1 MADAL
6 RLGIAGAGV
15 AGQMRARAARAAGFE
30 LVSVADPD
38 VAAAARAARGASA
51 VADYRAMIDRSDVDV
66 VVVSVPTPLHEEV
79 AVAALHAGKHVL
91 CEKPLAATSRTCR
104 RILDVARQS
113 GRTLA
118 VGFNHRYLPPFRF
131 LKHALEAGVI
141 GRLTHVRAL
150 AGHDEV
156 AGFRAPWMC
165 LGALAGGGA
174 MMDLGIHMTDLIRFL
189 AGEIEDVAGAATAGV
204 WRLEGSEDDALA
216 LMRTT
221 AGVVVAYHAT
231 WTEWRGYTFRVEA
244 YGDGGL
250 ITAQYG
256 PMANEIVLR
265 RAGGGRH
272 RKWKVYPRANLRH
285 RLLGWRDAAR
295 ETFIAELRDLARMIA
310 GERSSLAGG
319 LDGLRA
325 VELAEAVYESSRRRA
340 VVRPGSQ
347 A

>member
-1 MADAL
+1 M
-6 RLGIAGAGV
+6 I
-15 AGQMRARAARAAGFE
+15 ARA
-30 LVSVADPD
+30 
-38 VAAAARAARGASA
+38 
-51 VADYRAMIDRSDVDV
+51 DVDA
-66 VVVSVPTPLHEEV
+66 VVVSAPTPLHEEI

-91 CEKPLAATSRTCR
+91 CEKPLAATSQACR
-104 RILDVARQS
+104 RILDAARDS

-131 LKHALEAGVI
+131 LKHALDMGVV

-174 MMDLGIHMTDLIRFL
+174 MMDLGIHMTDLVRVV

-204 WRLEGSEDDALA
+204 WGLEGSEDDALA

-231 WTEWRGYTFRVEA
+231 WTEWRGYTFRLEA
-244 YGDGGL
+244 YGERGMVA
-250 ITAQYG
+250 AQYG
-256 PMANEIVLR
+256 PMLNEVVVR
-265 RAGGGRH
+265 RPGGGR
-272 RKWKVYPRANLRH
+272 RRTWKLYPGPNLRH

-295 ETFIAELRDLARMIA
+295 RTFIAELRDFVRTIA
-310 GERSSLAGG
+310 GERSSLADGR
-319 LDGLRA
+319 DGLRA
-325 VELAEAVYESSRRRA
+325 VEVAEAVYDSSRRRA
-340 VVRPGSQ
+340 VVRPGPP